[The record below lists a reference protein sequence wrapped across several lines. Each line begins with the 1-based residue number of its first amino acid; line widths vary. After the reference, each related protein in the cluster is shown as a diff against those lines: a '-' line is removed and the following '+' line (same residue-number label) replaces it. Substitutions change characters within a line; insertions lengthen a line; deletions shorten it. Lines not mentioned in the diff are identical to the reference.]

1 VELLTNDRITAHT
14 RFIDEKGIT
23 PLFATLLLMAVAITA
38 SAVTYTWV
46 MSMMASQSGMAQI
59 QIRTDEVVWD
69 VVQNKVIIAVRNTG
83 SVSATVDFVSIRPS
97 FVGSELDTMS
107 VVTSIPVGRLA
118 QIEWTGSTLI
128 LTPNTLY
135 VIRVTCTTGLYY
147 EMTRITPTASIL

>member
-97 FVGSELDTMS
+97 SVGSELDTMS

-147 EMTRITPTASIL
+147 EMTRITPMASIL